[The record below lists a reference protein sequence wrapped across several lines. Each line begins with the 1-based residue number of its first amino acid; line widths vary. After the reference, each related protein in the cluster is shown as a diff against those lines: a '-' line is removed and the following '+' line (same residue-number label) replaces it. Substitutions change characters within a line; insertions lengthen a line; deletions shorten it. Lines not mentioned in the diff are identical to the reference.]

1 MPRTYEKIKPQDLD
15 LEENIK
21 KAVAAVKDECMS
33 VRAAA
38 KMYNVGRMTVQRRVT
53 EPEKP
58 LKSVGG
64 QLSLLKEAEMDLAEC
79 LKVKAKWGFGNSIT
93 EIKSFVKTYVDTNIT
108 EDTPGVH
115 PS

>member
-1 MPRTYEKIKPQDLD
+1 MPRTYKRTKPHDSD
-15 LEENIK
+15 LEENIR
-21 KAVAAVKDECMS
+21 KAVAAVKDNSMS

-38 KMYNVGRMTVQRRVT
+38 KLHNVGRMILQRRVT

-64 QLSLLKEAEMDLAEC
+64 QLSLPKEAEMELAEC

-93 EIKSFVKTYVDTNIT
+93 EIKSFVKIYVDTNIT